1 MSSPALQRWVTCNNS
16 TKSRSDDS
24 VPQTMS
30 GTSTSPETRRLPHR
44 RRDGFTP
51 DNSAQKNC
59 PGISVRFITLTC
71 LISLCSF
78 LWFFFHHEILLYG
91 DAVAHINIARRVF
104 DSVHP
109 GPLQFGTVWLPFPH
123 LLMIPFVVNREMW
136 TSGWGASIPSMIA
149 YVIGVI
155 GIYKLLVPRTGY
167 WPALLSSAIYAL
179 NPNLLYLQSTAMTEP
194 VFLATFIWALV
205 YLDRYFRALNTNQPA
220 LAASSLEYCAIT
232 LAASMLTRYD
242 GWAYSAVFAIVV
254 LLKWWT
260 WRKCNNDPALARRL
274 LRSLIQFMAL
284 CALVGA
290 LWLAQNYA
298 LSARPLDFMNGPY
311 SAKAIEARSTAHGE
325 PPHPG
330 TGSLTTSMIFFLK
343 DAKLNVSG
351 VWLEPLFFLVALGGV
366 AYASWRFRRFG
377 ILLLLLLPVP
387 FYAYSIAYGSVP
399 IFMPVWWPHSYY
411 NVRYG
416 IELLPAFAVFMALAF
431 YACSQWDR
439 ALLRRAVHA
448 VIVAV
453 IAASYVHVTLESPI
467 SLREARVNSWT
478 RVRLE
483 RRLSEVLQHTEPD
496 SKILMATTNYVGA
509 LQDAGI
515 PLRRVVWEGVHP
527 EWDEALADPAKHADY
542 VVAFQGDEVW
552 YATRLFPQHL
562 KKWVEF
568 ETPDKPRVTVYK
580 VEK

>member
-1 MSSPALQRWVTCNNS
+1 MSSQEMLGA
-16 TKSRSDDS
+16 
-24 VPQTMS
+24 
-30 GTSTSPETRRLPHR
+30 STSPESRRLPHR
-44 RRDGFTP
+44 RRDAVAS
-51 DNSAQKNC
+51 DNTERGCDPNL
-59 PGISVRFITLTC
+59 SVRFVTLTC
-71 LISLCSF
+71 LVSLCSF
-78 LWFFFHHEILLYG
+78 LWFFFRHEILLYG

-104 DSVHP
+104 DSMHP
-109 GPLQFGTVWLPFPH
+109 GLLQFGTVWLPFPH
-123 LLMIPFVVNREMW
+123 LLIIPFVINREMW
-136 TSGWGASIPSMIA
+136 MSGWGASIPSMVA
-149 YVIGVI
+149 YVLGVI
-155 GIYKLLVPRTGY
+155 GLYKLVAPRAGIFA
-167 WPALLSSAIYAL
+167 ALIAAAVYGL

-205 YLDRYFRALNTNQPA
+205 YLDRYVRALDSDQA
-220 LAASSLEYCAIT
+220 DLAAKSLEYCAIA

-242 GWAYSAVFAIVV
+242 GWVYSAVFGIIV
-254 LLKWWT
+254 LLKWWS
-260 WRKCNNDPALARRL
+260 WRKTNHDRAIARRQ
-274 LRSLIQFMAL
+274 LR
-284 CALVGA
+284 ALVEFMFLCLLVGV

-298 LSARPLDFMNGPY
+298 LSAQPLDFMNGPY

-330 TGSLTTSMIFFLK
+330 TGSLTTSTIFFLK

-351 VWLEPLFFLVALGGV
+351 GWLEPLFFLVALAGV
-366 AYASWRFRRFG
+366 AYALWRFRRFG
-377 ILLLLLLPVP
+377 ILLLLLLPIP

-416 IELLPAFAVFMALAF
+416 IELLPAFAVFVALAF
-431 YACSQWDR
+431 YACSQWDHT
-439 ALLRRAVHA
+439 LRRIAHGIIFA
-448 VIVAV
+448 IVAT
-453 IAASYVHVTLESPI
+453 SYVHVALESPI

-478 RVRLE
+478 RMRLE
-483 RRLSEVLQHTEPD
+483 SRLAEILQRTEPN

-527 EWDEALADPAKHADY
+527 EWDEALADPAKYADY
-542 VVAFQGDEVW
+542 IVAFQGDEVW

-568 ETPDKPRVTVYK
+568 ETPDKPRVTIYR
-580 VEK
+580 VEKN